1 MTSKRGLYN
10 PLNTEHPTSNTPH
23 TTVQRAEKA
32 SLNQDVIIQYSDS
45 ELRKL
50 HSAVFSEAD
59 FIYIDHESAST
70 STASVPH

>member
-32 SLNQDVIIQYSDS
+32 SLNQDVIIQYS

-59 FIYIDHESAST
+59 FIYIDHESAL
-70 STASVPH
+70 TASVPH